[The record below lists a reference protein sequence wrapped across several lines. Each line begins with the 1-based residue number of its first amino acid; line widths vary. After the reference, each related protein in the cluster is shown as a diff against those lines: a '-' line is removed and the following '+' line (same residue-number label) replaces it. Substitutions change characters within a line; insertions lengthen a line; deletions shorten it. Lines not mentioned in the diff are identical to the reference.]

1 VFEIFIFLY
10 YIMSTAIIAGVAAG
24 GAALLLIGIGSLFM
38 GSSDVEPRARSGYR
52 RTGSWDSHGSEARGV
67 KKQKKG
73 STKRRKSS
81 GKGTKKK

>member
-1 VFEIFIFLY
+1 
-10 YIMSTAIIAGVAAG
+10 MSTAIIAGAAAG

-38 GSSDVEPRARSGYR
+38 GSSDVKPRQALTEYR
-52 RTGSWDSHGSEARGV
+52 NTGSWGRQSEAVAGGISS
-67 KKQKKG
+67 KKHKHKKG